1 MILDDFFLI
10 LQAAVGR
17 QVRLSHPLSEEEWH
31 DMFDLAKKQALL
43 GVAFEGV
50 KKLPQE
56 QWPKGDIVLKW
67 MMTTEQ
73 IKRQNRLTTD
83 MCLRL
88 TDALNRDGFVVC
100 ILKGQANHVYY
111 DALSVEKGFGML
123 RICGDIDAWI
133 WPKEKVRHPVKC
145 IIGYCLHRNILL
157 SLCHL
162 HAEVKPVGGVPIE
175 IHFRPSFLNAP
186 WRDKKFQRFFN
197 SAEFEMA
204 EIDDSGTVM
213 KLRVDYDLV
222 FQMSHIYRHLLD
234 EGVGMRQLF
243 DFYSL
248 LKFYNEECGRRNDL
262 IVKELLIKYISAC
275 GMGRFASALMFV
287 LQRIFDM
294 GENELLCSPSERYG
308 MFFLNEMKEAG
319 NFGHY
324 DKRMAYIE
332 VRKGK
337 LSYQV
342 HKAERRFKRNIRFL
356 TSYPEEVICEPL
368 ARLAHFFWRKCR
380 LYRC

>member
-248 LKFYNEECGRRNDL
+248 LKFYNEECGRRNNLMD
-262 IVKELLIKYISAC
+262 KELLIKYISAC

-294 GENELLCSPSERYG
+294 AENELLCSPSERYG
-308 MFFLNEMKEAG
+308 TFFLNEMMEAG

-324 DKRMAYIE
+324 DKRMAYI
-332 VRKGK
+332 
-337 LSYQV
+337 
-342 HKAERRFKRNIRFL
+342 
-356 TSYPEEVICEPL
+356 
-368 ARLAHFFWRKCR
+368 
-380 LYRC
+380 